1 MRLLTCF
8 KKRFLKKPQQ
18 PAGAAAKS
26 THRAK
31 KIYDKDDNSTSPASF
46 LMLHSVATNF
56 DDDQSV
62 TDTTPPPCRHTRP
75 NKDLL
80 DTNLDNGRAMRESGA
95 YQEMQDTRPE
105 LTEIKTTNP
114 TAHTSQDLLHE
125 TIKDMPSVSHS
136 SPSHSS
142 ASSYSNHSYS
152 DSSSSSSDSSS
163 GGGCD

>member
-1 MRLLTCF
+1 MSLLTCF

-80 DTNLDNGRAMRESGA
+80 DTNLDNGRAMRESAA

-105 LTEIKTTNP
+105 LTEIKT
-114 TAHTSQDLLHE
+114 
-125 TIKDMPSVSHS
+125 MPSVSHS